1 MERKYI
7 CVRHALK
14 KITKKVQQ
22 MTVKIHK
29 GFCFVRLFDDYTR
42 RTSDIEC
49 KHNGDA
55 KYCQGCVITT
65 GMPSNRGNIN
75 SNLFEG
81 KTLLPVKKEET
92 DKEKRW
98 KRVG

>member
-1 MERKYI
+1 MGRKTIY
-7 CVRHALK
+7 VKYALK

-22 MTVKIHK
+22 MAVRIHK
-29 GFCFVRLFDDYTR
+29 GFCFVRSFDDYTR

-49 KHNGDA
+49 KHNGDI

-75 SNLFEG
+75 PNLFEG
-81 KTLLPVKKEET
+81 KTPLPVKREET

-98 KRVG
+98 KRVS